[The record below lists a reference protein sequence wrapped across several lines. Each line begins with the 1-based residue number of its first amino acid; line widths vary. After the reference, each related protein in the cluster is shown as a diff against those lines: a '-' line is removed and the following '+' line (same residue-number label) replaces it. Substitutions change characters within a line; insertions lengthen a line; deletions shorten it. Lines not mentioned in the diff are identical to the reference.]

1 MADRVENPQKTPGLL
16 AIAAF
21 VTAIVSGI
29 LNWYELTT
37 EQATSSYKGT
47 ETTAGLATI
56 GFGVILLICGIVL
69 LVRGA
74 RSGGR
79 ASSIVAIIS
88 GLFILFCAVYS
99 VASTGDAL
107 ASFESSDVG
116 EQYGIP
122 DELAELQI
130 KAAFDSGDMSAEPL
144 TGAYVGIVPGA
155 LGLVAGIMGVRAAKK
170 IRRGSEVSP
179 TSSPTSEPPPEA

>member
-1 MADRVENPQKTPGLL
+1 MADRIENPQKTPGLL

-21 VTAIVSGI
+21 VTAIVAGI

-37 EQATSSYKGT
+37 EQGTSSYKGT
-47 ETTAGLATI
+47 ETTAGLGTI
-56 GFGVILLICGIVL
+56 GFGVILLVCGIVL

-74 RSGGR
+74 RGGR

-88 GLFILFCAVYS
+88 SLFILFCAVYS

-116 EQYGIP
+116 EQFGIP

-130 KAAFDSGDMSAEPL
+130 KTAFDRGDMSAKPL
-144 TGAYVGIVPGA
+144 TGAYVGIVPGV
-155 LGLVAGIMGVRAAKK
+155 LGLAAGIMGVRTAKRV
-170 IRRGSEVSP
+170 RRGGSAADQAAIPASESP
-179 TSSPTSEPPPEA
+179 PDA